1 MTEPRIRRAT
11 GATISAADLYA
22 ALQLRSAVF
31 VVEQDCAYLD
41 PDGRDLDPST
51 EHLWIVDSGG
61 AVAAYLRVLREPDG
75 TARIGR
81 VVTAQGRRGERLA
94 SELLEAAL
102 DEASG
107 PVVLD
112 AQSHHTSLYERHGFL
127 PDGPEFLDDGIPHVP
142 MRRPARG
149 VHQVNDAP

>member
-11 GATISAADLYA
+11 GTAISAADLYA

-51 EHLWIVDSGG
+51 EHLWIVDSGD

-102 DEASG
+102 DDASG

-112 AQSHHTSLYERHGFL
+112 AQSHHMSLYERHGFL
-127 PDGPEFLDDGIPHVP
+127 PHGPEFLDDGIPHVP